1 MLMSDSERRRVL
13 ITTVPFGEVDPR
25 PLELLRA
32 AGIAYAIN
40 PLGRRL
46 TEHELA
52 GMIGDYTA
60 VIAGTEPLSDCV
72 MAAGRRLQLITR
84 VGIGLDNVDLR
95 AARMRGIAVTYTPDA
110 PAPAVAELT
119 LGLMINLLRGV
130 AAADRDLRRGTWHR
144 IMGRR
149 LSECVVGVIG
159 CGRVGTRVIRHLR
172 GAFPE
177 VRILAN
183 DIAPDRGSPDLASV
197 EWTTK
202 ERIYDRA
209 DVITLHLPLTSA
221 THRLIDAA
229 ALARMKS
236 DAVLVNTS
244 RGNMIVEADLAG
256 ALRRREIGG
265 AAIDVF
271 GCEPYQ
277 GELCELDH
285 CLLTTHMGSM
295 ARDCRSRMELEA
307 TQEVIR
313 FFNAEP
319 LHSVVPESE
328 HGLLESCS

>member
-1 MLMSDSERRRVL
+1 MTGREHKRVL
-13 ITTVPFGEVDPR
+13 ITTVPFGDVDRR
-25 PLELLRA
+25 PLDLLDA
-32 AGIAYAIN
+32 AGIVYGIN

-46 TEHELA
+46 KEHELA
-52 GMIGDYTA
+52 EFIRDYAA
-60 VIAGTEPLSDCV
+60 VIAGTEPISDRV
-72 MAAGRRLQLITR
+72 MAAGGRLSLIAR
-84 VGIGLDNVDLR
+84 VGIGLDNVDLT
-95 AARMRGIAVTYTPDA
+95 AARRRRIAVTYTPDA
-110 PAPAVAELT
+110 PSPAVAELT
-119 LGLMINLLRGV
+119 LGLVLNLLRGISV
-130 AAADRDLRRGTWHR
+130 ADRRLRHGAWQR

-159 CGRVGTRVIRHLR
+159 CGRVGKLVIRHLR
-172 GAFPE
+172 GAFPT

-202 ERIYDRA
+202 ERIYEQA
-209 DVITLHLPLTSA
+209 DVITLHLPLTAS
-221 THRLIDAA
+221 TNRLIGAGE
-229 ALARMKS
+229 LARMKP
-236 DAVLVNTS
+236 DALLVNTS

-271 GCEPYQ
+271 GCEPYE
-277 GELCELDH
+277 GELCELDN
-285 CLLTTHMGSM
+285 CVLTTHLGSM
-295 ARDCRSRMELEA
+295 ARDCRCRMELEA

-328 HGLLESCS
+328 YVSMESCS